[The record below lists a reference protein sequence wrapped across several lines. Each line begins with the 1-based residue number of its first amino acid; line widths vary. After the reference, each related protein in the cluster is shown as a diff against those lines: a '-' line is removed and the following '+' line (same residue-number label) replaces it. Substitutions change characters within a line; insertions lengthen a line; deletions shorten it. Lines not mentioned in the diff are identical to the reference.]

1 MAEFLSDVTML
12 LAKAG
17 GGDREGRDQ
26 LFRVVEE
33 ELRRI
38 AQGYMRRER
47 PDHTLQATALVDDAF
62 MRLAGSD
69 GKAIP
74 WQDRAHFY
82 RAAARAMRRILID
95 HERQRNR
102 QKRGG
107 GQYRR
112 ADVHLDE
119 LGQDQLR
126 FDLLAMDEA
135 LDSLA
140 TFDRRQAD
148 VVELRHFGGY
158 TVEETARIL
167 EISSTTVKD
176 EFATAKLW
184 LLREISRGDE
194 DR

>member
-1 MAEFLSDVTML
+1 
-12 LAKAG
+12 
-17 GGDREGRDQ
+17 
-26 LFRVVEE
+26 
-33 ELRRI
+33 
-38 AQGYMRRER
+38 MRRER
-47 PDHTLQATALVDDAF
+47 SDHTLQATALIDDAF
-62 MRLAGSD
+62 MRLAGTD
-69 GKAIP
+69 GKAIR

-95 HERQRNR
+95 HERQRKR

-112 ADVHLDE
+112 ADVDLDE
-119 LGQDQLR
+119 LGQDQFR

-140 TFDRRQAD
+140 TFDPRQAD

-158 TVEETARIL
+158 TVEETASIL
-167 EISSTTVKD
+167 EISPTTVKD